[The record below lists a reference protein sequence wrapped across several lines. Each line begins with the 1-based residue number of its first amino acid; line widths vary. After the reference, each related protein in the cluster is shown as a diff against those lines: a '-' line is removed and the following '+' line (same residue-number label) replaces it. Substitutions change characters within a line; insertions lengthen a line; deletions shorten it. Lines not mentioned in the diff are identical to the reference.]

1 MHLVK
6 YEAARQALAEAH
18 RVDEVKDVRDKAA
31 AMELYARQSKDT
43 QMMQMAAEI
52 KIRAERRLGEMIR
65 EQKETVGLNTGAKG
79 NPGGQGARLCG
90 SEAEPHKPT
99 LAEVGIDKKLSSR
112 AQKLAAIP
120 EEHFETAIATARET
134 VTAVSAPLML
144 RLQQEHEATAAM
156 RREIERNNQLTMWK
170 QIRAD
175 LWAVL
180 NKAEHAHKG
189 NSRRCDPEYA
199 ADIEQYLDRFS
210 ALMHEHTGATA

>member
-1 MHLVK
+1 MQLVK
-6 YEAARQALAEAH
+6 YEAARRALAEAH

-65 EQKETVGLNTGAKG
+65 EQKETVGLNTGG
-79 NPGGQGARLCG
+79 WGSRESCG
-90 SEAEPHKPT
+90 SSREPQDKKPT

-189 NSRRCDPEYA
+189 SSRRCDPEYA
-199 ADIEQYLDRFS
+199 ADIEQYLERFS

>member
-65 EQKETVGLNTGAKG
+65 EQKETVGLNRGLVGT
-79 NPGGQGARLCG
+79 RLSG
-90 SEAEPHKPT
+90 SKQEPLRDDRPT
-99 LAEVGIDKKLSSR
+99 LADAGIDKKLSSR

-189 NSRRCDPEYA
+189 NSRRCDPEFA